1 MFREIWVIYNEQAGW
16 HKRKKVESVIAALEK
31 KQTLV
36 RLCRTTYAGH
46 AELWAEEACRQGVEL
61 LVVAGGDGTLNEAVN
76 GLYKAPSDT
85 WPLLAVYPSGTINLI
100 AEELDV
106 PKDAQEF
113 VEMLWLRQTV
123 WVWPGIVNE
132 RYFLANVGAGFDGW
146 VVHRVKK
153 GLKRWISKWAYAWQL
168 LLLLLRA
175 HWGRAYKVTLDG
187 KKVAEDAS
195 AVVVAKGR
203 YYAGVHHAVYEARL
217 ESEKLQVCVFRKRSI
232 KTIFEYISWL
242 AKDRL
247 PRHPDIYVCAARD
260 VVIQGGGNGD
270 RQMDGDVFP
279 DGTLQLQ
286 IAAAPVRMLRGK
298 AEGMDINVE

>member
-16 HKRKKVESVIAALEK
+16 HKRKKVEAVIAALEK
-31 KQTLV
+31 KKISL

-46 AELWAEEACRQGVEL
+46 AERWAAEACRQGVEL
-61 LVVAGGDGTLNEAVN
+61 LVIAGGDGTLNEAIN
-76 GLYKAPSDT
+76 GLYKEPSDT

-100 AEELDV
+100 AEELAV
-106 PKDAQEF
+106 PKEAQEF
-113 VEMLWLRQTV
+113 VEMLWQRQTV
-123 WVWPGIVNE
+123 SVWPGIVNE
-132 RYFLANVGAGFDGW
+132 RFFLANVGAGFDGW
-146 VVHRVKK
+146 VVHRVSKI
-153 GLKRWISKWAYAWQL
+153 LKWWISKWAYAWQL
-168 LLLLLRA
+168 LRLLLRLR
-175 HWGRAYKVTLDG
+175 WKRSYQVMVDG
-187 KKVAEDAS
+187 ELVAKDAS

>member
-1 MFREIWVIYNEQAGW
+1 MLREIWVIYNEQAGW
-16 HKRKKVESVIAALEK
+16 HKRKKVEAVIAALEK
-31 KQTLV
+31 KKTLL

-46 AELWAEEACRQGVEL
+46 AELWASEACRQGVEL

-76 GLYKAPSDT
+76 GLYKEPSDT

-100 AEELDV
+100 AEELVV

-113 VEMLWLRQTV
+113 VDMLWQRQTV
-123 WVWPGIVNE
+123 SVWPGIVNE

-168 LLLLLRA
+168 LLLLLQA
-175 HWGRAYKVTLDG
+175 HWGRAYQVTLDG

-203 YYAGVHHAVYEARL
+203 YYAGIRHASYEARL
-217 ESEKLQVCVFRKRSI
+217 EKAALQICIFQRRSF
-232 KTIFEYISWL
+232 KDIFEYIYWL
-242 AKDRL
+242 AHDRL
-247 PRHPDIYVCAARD
+247 PHHSGVRISAARE
-260 VVIQGGGNGD
+260 VLIQGGGRGD
-270 RQMDGDVFP
+270 RQIDGDVFP
-279 DGTLQLQ
+279 DGL
-286 IAAAPVRMLRGK
+286 LRVK
-298 AEGMDINVE
+298 VAVKPLRILSNDR

>member
-16 HKRKKVESVIAALEK
+16 HKRKKVEAVIAALEK
-31 KQTLV
+31 KKIPL

-46 AELWAEEACRQGVEL
+46 AELWAAEACRQGVEL
-61 LVVAGGDGTLNEAVN
+61 LVIAGGDGTLNEAIN
-76 GLYKAPSDT
+76 GLYKEPSDT

-100 AEELDV
+100 AEELAV
-106 PKDAQEF
+106 PKEAQEF
-113 VEMLWLRQTV
+113 VEMLWQRQTV
-123 WVWPGIVNE
+123 SVWPGIVNE
-132 RYFLANVGAGFDGW
+132 RFFLANVGAGFDGW
-146 VVHRVKK
+146 VVHRVSKI
-153 GLKRWISKWAYAWQL
+153 LKWWISKWAYAWQL
-168 LLLLLRA
+168 LRLLLRLR
-175 HWGRAYKVTLDG
+175 WKRSYQVMVDG
-187 KKVAEDAS
+187 ELVAKDAS